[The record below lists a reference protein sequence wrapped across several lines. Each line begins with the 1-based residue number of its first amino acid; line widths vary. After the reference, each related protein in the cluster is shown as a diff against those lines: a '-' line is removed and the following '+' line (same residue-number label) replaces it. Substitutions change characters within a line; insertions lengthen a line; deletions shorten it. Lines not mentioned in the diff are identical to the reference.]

1 MYLARRFPEC
11 QLWWPSVGEDISVQ
25 SLSSRLGKS
34 LLLEVKTTDWNWRR
48 WEHRL
53 TIDVDQLRRYRHS
66 PIPVYYVLPMP
77 PWPAVLTDGHS
88 WLNGRPRSELI
99 NSGQGWFGDWV
110 FVIRAQTLWAWLGHS
125 RRQKSATL
133 FVSSGGA
140 CDPSTIWPT
149 LWPWWTWFDF
159 WNGIARCGS
168 PDMPAMFTVSAGPRL
183 PAAESW
189 QTREALVQRLL
200 SSWRD
205 DPDRARRDEGVERF
219 TPVDGDGYRL
229 LIEREVME
237 LPLTSGAAGRSTA
250 LVHLNLPDLIR

>member
-149 LWPWWTWFDF
+149 LGPGGRGLTFGTELRAADRRTCR
-159 WNGIARCGS
+159 RCS
-168 PDMPAMFTVSAGPRL
+168 PSL
-183 PAAESW
+183 PA
-189 QTREALVQRLL
+189 LVCLRPSLGKL
-200 SSWRD
+200 
-205 DPDRARRDEGVERF
+205 EK
-219 TPVDGDGYRL
+219 L
-229 LIEREVME
+229 
-237 LPLTSGAAGRSTA
+237 
-250 LVHLNLPDLIR
+250 